1 MKQNNLIKIGNG
13 IANRINSIDIIV
25 VNEKLIVDSIDKF
38 IINLK
43 QRYKII
49 IVCRENGFINKV
61 DKRYYVAY
69 LYERESWSIEY
80 IRQREIKLIKIKFEL

>member
-38 IINLK
+38 IRSLK
-43 QRYKII
+43 
-49 IVCRENGFINKV
+49 
-61 DKRYYVAY
+61 
-69 LYERESWSIEY
+69 
-80 IRQREIKLIKIKFEL
+80 